1 MELSLDIVQY
11 MEDSLN
17 KSSGISLANRV
28 GISAGFTVF
37 TLFGVMGELRV
48 SMTIEDKIRS
58 LIDLNCIPLF
68 TFLYKV
74 LNYSPFR

>member
-28 GISAGFTVF
+28 GISGGFTVF

-48 SMTIEDKIRS
+48 SMTIEDKI
-58 LIDLNCIPLF
+58 
-68 TFLYKV
+68 
-74 LNYSPFR
+74 